1 MSAKFFS
8 RRGTELHERTEAIKY
23 SFLTIRSKIFFLVA
37 GILLAF
43 TFVLGME
50 VFSSTDLMM
59 EGRKTS
65 IRSQVEAAHSIVVAF
80 GKQAEAGMI
89 SQDEAKRKAG
99 EALRAIRYN
108 GGNYVFVYGATPG
121 DIGRNIVHPDPKI
134 EGTKSRDD
142 VAMMKTFVGRMIE
155 SGRRGGGFTAYN
167 WPRLGETEPA
177 PKVAYSLAYEPWQ
190 WIVSSALYVDDIHA
204 MGRAQ
209 MLARLVWLVPL
220 CLAIVAGGILLVRSI
235 TKPLAAFTAALRRL
249 AGGDLTFAIPGI
261 GRHDE
266 IGRMA
271 AAAGIFRDSMLK
283 EQALTVEQ
291 LAEQTRREERA
302 RWMEDLTRSF
312 DQSANTLLQQVVG
325 AAAGM
330 QQACRAMSDKAVE
343 TAQQAGSA
351 ADSVQQASA
360 NVQTVAAATEEL
372 TASIAEIGG
381 QAIKS
386 AEIAGQAVT
395 EAQRTDHQ
403 IRGLAGAA
411 EKIGDVVR
419 LISAIAEQTN
429 LLALNATIEAARA
442 GEAGRGFAVVAAEV
456 KGLAGQTAKA
466 TEEITAQIGAIQSET
481 TVAVGA
487 VQSIGRTVGTMNAIS
502 SAIAAAVEQ
511 QRAATDDISRNIE
524 EASRGTDAV
533 SDTVITA
540 STAAD
545 ETRRVAE
552 DVGAAASG
560 VSRSAEALRAEVV
573 RFLADMRAA

>member
-1 MSAKFFS
+1 MSQISSTVRRKSLS
-8 RRGTELHERTEAIKY
+8 RFAALRY
-23 SFLTIRSKIFFLVA
+23 SCLTIRSKIYFLVF

-43 TFVLGME
+43 TSILGVDTYKSAE
-50 VFSSTDLMM
+50 LMM
-59 EGRKTS
+59 DGRKAA
-65 IRSQVEAAHSIVVAF
+65 IRFQVEAAHSIVAAF
-80 GKQAEAGMI
+80 GKRAEAGTI
-89 SQDEAKRKAG
+89 SQDEARRRAG

-108 GGNYVFVYGATPG
+108 GGNYVFVYSAAPG
-121 DIGRNIVHPDPKI
+121 DIGRNVVHPDPKI

-142 VAMMKTFVGRMIE
+142 AAMMKTFVGEMVER
-155 SGRRGGGFTAYN
+155 GRHGGGFTAYR

-190 WIVSSALYVDDIHA
+190 WIVSSALYVDDIEA
-204 MGRAQ
+204 MGRAR
-209 MLARLVWLVPL
+209 MLDSLLWLVPI
-220 CLAIVAGGILLVRSI
+220 CLAIVTVGILLVRSI

-249 AGGDLTFAIPGI
+249 AGGDLTLTIPGI

-283 EQALTVEQ
+283 EQALIADRLSEQ
-291 LAEQTRREERA
+291 AKREERA

-312 DQSANTLLQQVVG
+312 DQSAGTLLQQVDS
-325 AAAGM
+325 AASGM
-330 QQACRAMSDKAVE
+330 QQACRAMSDTAAE
-343 TAQQAGSA
+343 TAKQAGSA
-351 ADSVQQASA
+351 AHSVQQASA

-386 AEIAGQAVT
+386 AEIAGQAVS
-395 EAQRTDHQ
+395 EAERTDHQ

-411 EKIGDVVR
+411 ERIGEVVR
-419 LISAIAEQTN
+419 IISAIAEQTN

-466 TEEITAQIGAIQSET
+466 TEEITAQIGAIQHET
-481 TVAVGA
+481 SAAVGA
-487 VQSIGRTVGTMNAIS
+487 VQSIGKTVDTMNAIA

-511 QRAATDDISRNIE
+511 QRAATGDISRNIE

-533 SDTVITA
+533 SGTVVSA
-540 STAAD
+540 SAAAD
-545 ETRRVAE
+545 DTRRVAQE
-552 DVGAAASG
+552 VGEAASS
-560 VSRSAEALRAEVV
+560 VSRCAEVLRAEVV

>member
-1 MSAKFFS
+1 
-8 RRGTELHERTEAIKY
+8 
-23 SFLTIRSKIFFLVA
+23 
-37 GILLAF
+37 
-43 TFVLGME
+43 
-50 VFSSTDLMM
+50 MM
-59 EGRKTS
+59 EGRKS
-65 IRSQVEAAHSIVVAF
+65 AVRFQVEVAHSLVTAF
-80 GKQAEAGMI
+80 GKQAEAGTI
-89 SQDEAKRKAG
+89 SQDEAKRRAG

-108 GGNYVFVYGATPG
+108 GGNYVFVYSAAPG
-121 DIGRNIVHPDPKI
+121 DIGRNVVHPDPKVQ
-134 EGTKSRDD
+134 GTKSRDD
-142 VAMMKTFVGRMIE
+142 AAMMKTFVGEMVER
-155 SGRRGGGFTAYN
+155 GRKGGGFTAYR

-190 WIVSSALYVDDIHA
+190 WIVSSALYVDDIEA
-204 MGRAQ
+204 MGRAR
-209 MLARLVWLVPL
+209 MLESLLWLVPI
-220 CLAIVAGGILLVRSI
+220 CLAIVAVGIVLVRSI

-249 AGGDLTFAIPGI
+249 AGGDLTFTIPGI

-283 EQALTVEQ
+283 EQALIADRLSDQ
-291 LAEQTRREERA
+291 AKREERA

-312 DQSANTLLQQVVG
+312 DQSAGALLQQVDS
-325 AAAGM
+325 AASGM
-330 QQACRAMSDKAVE
+330 QQACRAMSDTAVE
-343 TAQQAGSA
+343 TAKQAGSA
-351 ADSVQQASA
+351 AHAVQQASA

-386 AEIAGQAVT
+386 AEIAGRAVS
-395 EAQRTDHQ
+395 EAERTDHQ

-411 EKIGDVVR
+411 ERIGEVVR
-419 LISAIAEQTN
+419 IISAIAEQTS

-466 TEEITAQIGAIQSET
+466 TEEITAQIGAIQHET
-481 TVAVGA
+481 SAAVGA
-487 VQSIGRTVGTMNAIS
+487 VQSIGKTVDTMNAIA

-511 QRAATDDISRNIE
+511 QRAATGDISRNIE

-533 SDTVITA
+533 SGTVVSA
-540 STAAD
+540 SAAAD
-545 ETRRVAE
+545 DTRRVAQE
-552 DVGAAASG
+552 VGEAASS
-560 VSRSAEALRAEVV
+560 VSRSAEVLRAEVV